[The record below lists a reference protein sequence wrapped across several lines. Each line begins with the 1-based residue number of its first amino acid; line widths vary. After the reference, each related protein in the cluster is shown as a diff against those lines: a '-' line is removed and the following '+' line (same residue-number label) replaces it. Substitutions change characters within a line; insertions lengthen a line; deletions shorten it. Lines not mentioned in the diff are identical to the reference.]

1 EGLVPRDRPRRR
13 ARLLHE
19 DARLRR
25 DRLRL
30 RRPRLGA
37 GARPDEDRAD
47 RGRSRLGRRRVDRRR
62 GRPRGGRAA
71 ARGRPRGG
79 NGARAP
85 RRDAPLRRLRPGRQQ
100 APAPARTLSG
110 RIAAVL
116 GRQPVR
122 VTPVAGGYTQARRVV
137 AELAD
142 GSRAF
147 VKFAVDELTAGWLRA
162 EHRVYSSVRASFLPD
177 LLGWDDDGE
186 RPALALEDLS
196 GAHWPPPWPEGSVD
210 AGLVGHGWNVVQED
224 PEPFLSL
231 GLVSEAWIERA
242 LPALLEAGADAPL
255 DGDSF
260 LHLDVRSD
268 NVCLRGD
275 RALLVDWNQACLGNP
290 DVDVAAWAPSLRM
303 EGGPDPWR
311 LLPGAGELAA
321 WISGFFAARAG
332 LPPPPTADPSVRAL
346 QRAQLEVAL
355 PWAARELELP
365 PQ

>member
-1 EGLVPRDRPRRR
+1 M
-13 ARLLHE
+13 
-19 DARLRR
+19 
-25 DRLRL
+25 
-30 RRPRLGA
+30 
-37 GARPDEDRAD
+37 
-47 RGRSRLGRRRVDRRR
+47 
-62 GRPRGGRAA
+62 
-71 ARGRPRGG
+71 
-79 NGARAP
+79 
-85 RRDAPLRRLRPGRQQ
+85 
-100 APAPARTLSG
+100 SG

-147 VKFAVDELTAGWLRA
+147 VKVAVDELTAGWLRA

-210 AGLVGHGWNVVQED
+210 AVLGGLEALHATPPLSGLPRLVDDARLVGHGWNVVQED

-242 LPALLEAGADAPL
+242 LPALLEAAADAPL

>member
-1 EGLVPRDRPRRR
+1 
-13 ARLLHE
+13 
-19 DARLRR
+19 
-25 DRLRL
+25 
-30 RRPRLGA
+30 
-37 GARPDEDRAD
+37 
-47 RGRSRLGRRRVDRRR
+47 
-62 GRPRGGRAA
+62 
-71 ARGRPRGG
+71 
-79 NGARAP
+79 
-85 RRDAPLRRLRPGRQQ
+85 
-100 APAPARTLSG
+100 LSG

-147 VKFAVDELTAGWLRA
+147 VKVAVDELTAGWLRA

-177 LLGWDDDGE
+177 LIGWDDDGE

-210 AGLVGHGWNVVQED
+210 AVLGGLEALHATPPLSGLPRLVDDARLVGHGWNVVQED

-242 LPALLEAGADAPL
+242 LPALLEAAADAPL